1 MVRKPIFLTEDGRNK
16 LTQELDH
23 LHTVKRPEIAER
35 IQESK
40 ELETTSN
47 NAEYDDAKNEQAFVE
62 GRIMELEIMLK
73 TASVVQPQ
81 KVKGTVGIGSKVTL
95 RTSDGETEVYTIVGS
110 IEASAIDG
118 KISNESP
125 VGQALLGRRVGQEI
139 EVAVPAGRRKLK
151 IVKVQ

>member
-1 MVRKPIFLTEDGRNK
+1 MVRKPIFLTQEGRDR
-16 LTQELDH
+16 LTQELEH
-23 LHTVKRPEIAER
+23 LRTVKRPEIAER

-40 ELETTSN
+40 ELETTAN

-62 GRIMELEIMLK
+62 GRIMELELMLK
-73 TASVVQPQ
+73 TASIVQPNYP
-81 KVKGTVGIGSKVTL
+81 KGTVGIGSQVTL
-95 RTSDGETEVYTIVGS
+95 RNPEGETEVYTIVGS
-110 IEASAIDG
+110 LEASAIDG

-125 VGQALLGRRVGQEI
+125 VGQALLGKRLGQEI

>member
-73 TASVVQPQ
+73 MASVVQPQ

-110 IEASAIDG
+110 IEANAIDG